1 MIGFALNSMGTGS
14 KKTNDVAADA
24 KLAEDM
30 QYLVAFGNWKKWIEK
45 KKYI

>member
-1 MIGFALNSMGTGS
+1 MIGSALNSMGTGS

-30 QYLVAFGNWKKWIEK
+30 QYLVAFGNWKKWI
-45 KKYI
+45 